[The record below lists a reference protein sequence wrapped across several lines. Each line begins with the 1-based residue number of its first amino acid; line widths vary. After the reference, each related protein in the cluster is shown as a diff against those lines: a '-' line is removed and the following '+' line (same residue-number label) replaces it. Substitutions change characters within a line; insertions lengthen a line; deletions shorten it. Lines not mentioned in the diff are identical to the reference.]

1 MILEIARP
9 ENSWELKQFFRG
21 FTVGDLIQMKI
32 DRHDD
37 FFLPY
42 DIQSDQ
48 HVTYTLRDEKEKKL
62 QGVATFIIQNVW
74 LGGKLQ
80 TVAIGRD
87 LRILPTRGATLA
99 WGQHF
104 QPVIQEIQ
112 KAYDVDHFFSVLNVA
127 DSHVLNTFVRPRNLK
142 RPWPRYHQ
150 FRKFNLVSL
159 HGTLPG
165 SGNPL
170 PKLRIR
176 KVDEHFE
183 EALLY
188 YILQKKKDRDL
199 SVIYDR
205 ASAEKWFQRWQGL
218 SLRDF
223 YVALDA
229 DNNIIGCVA
238 PWSAAQVQE
247 YIPYEYNS
255 VAHNFRQFLKFAKM
269 LGWTRT
275 LTKPVHRLKQEAP
288 LNFRYLTGLL
298 ADNEDIFES
307 LLWRVFNEIHPHE
320 FLVYLQ
326 MRQDL
331 HMRPPRGWVYARH
344 PYGLYCLLKPDQ
356 KVPSFLHPSNDT
368 PSDWE
373 PFYV

>member
-48 HVTYTLRDEKEKKL
+48 HITYTLRDEKEKKL
-62 QGVATFIIQNVW
+62 QGVATFIIQNAW

-80 TVAIGRD
+80 TVAFGRD
-87 LRILPTRGATLA
+87 LRILPTRAATLA

-104 QPVIQEIQ
+104 QPVIEEIQ
-112 KAYDVDHFFSVLNVA
+112 RAYDVDHFFSVLNVA
-127 DSHVLNTFVRPRNLK
+127 DRHVLNTFIRLRNLK
-142 RPWPRYHQ
+142 RQWPRYHQ
-150 FRKFNLVSL
+150 FRNFNLVSL
-159 HGTLPG
+159 HGVLPG

-218 SLRDF
+218 SMRDF
-223 YVALDA
+223 YVALDSE
-229 DNNIIGCVA
+229 NNIIGCVA

-247 YIPYEYNS
+247 YIPYQYHS
-255 VAHNFRQFLKFAKM
+255 VAHNFRQFLKFAKL

-331 HMRPPRGWVYARH
+331 HMRPPKGWVYARH

-356 KVPSFLHPSNDT
+356 TVPSFLHPSNDT
-368 PSDWE
+368 PCDWE